1 MQRTLVPKDSVSLFV
16 GNLQSLTHLH
26 RQQLGYGQVKG
37 LVHIMQQVRDW
48 LHHATLVCGQGMLF
62 LLCQV
67 SQCPDSKAPG
77 IILKQ
82 VRAALMPYL
91 H

>member
-16 GNLQSLTHLH
+16 GNVQSLTHLH
-26 RQQLGYGQVKG
+26 RQNLGYGQAKD
-37 LVHIMQQVRDW
+37 LVDIMQQVRDW
-48 LHHATLVCGQGMLF
+48 LHCATPVSGQGMLS

-67 SQCPDSKAPG
+67 SQCPDNEAPG

>member
-1 MQRTLVPKDSVSLFV
+1 M
-16 GNLQSLTHLH
+16 
-26 RQQLGYGQVKG
+26 G

-48 LHHATLVCGQGMLF
+48 LHRAAPVCGQGILS

-67 SQCPDSKAPG
+67 AQCPDSEAPG